1 MAKDQTVTETE
12 QDQRSAE
19 YWQGYA
25 DALAELYPTHKMNL
39 LQGISLGKDKA
50 MKYGATVP
58 PYADQGTEVP
68 TTPASV
74 PTTTTAAAPAPA
86 TTPTPAPTS
95 NGADTTTD
103 TPGNTPNR
111 PAR

>member
-25 DALAELYPTHKMNL
+25 DALAELYPDHKMNL

-50 MKYGATVP
+50 MKYGANVP
-58 PYADQGTEVP
+58 PYADQGTDAP
-68 TTPASV
+68 TTPAS
-74 PTTTTAAAPAPA
+74 ASA
-86 TTPTPAPTS
+86 TTPTPTAAPATAPAPTA

-103 TPGNTPNR
+103 TPGTTPNR